1 MTQADLIFTT
11 AQERNKGA
19 KANQRDGASLKK
31 AGQQQVL
38 ENESAEWRERAL
50 YLFRVYVQH
59 LEPGSKFAMEDVRAY
74 MASCGLADPHHHNCW
89 GSLPGVAMAARIPF
103 ARTGEY
109 RQAHSPK
116 THAHPVALYVR
127 TA

>member
-1 MTQADLIFTT
+1 MTQPDLILTT
-11 AQERNKGA
+11 AQERHKGA

-38 ENESAEWRERAL
+38 ENESAEWRGRAL

-59 LEPGSKFAMEDVRAY
+59 LEPGSKFAMEDVRSY

-89 GSLPGVAMAARIPF
+89 GALPQKAVAAGLPIR
-103 ARTGEY
+103 RTDKT
-109 RQAHSPK
+109 RPAHSPR
-116 THAHPVALYVR
+116 THNHPVTLWEV